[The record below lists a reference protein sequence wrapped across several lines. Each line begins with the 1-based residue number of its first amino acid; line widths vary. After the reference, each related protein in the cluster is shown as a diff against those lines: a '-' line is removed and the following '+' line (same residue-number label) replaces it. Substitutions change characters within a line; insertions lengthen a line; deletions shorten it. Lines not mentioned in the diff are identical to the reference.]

1 MTNQTKPV
9 WKTGFE
15 IELLAPK
22 GKSRQDLAAALAG
35 KYDGSVRR
43 VFSHQSEPSAVEGM
57 SHFEDL
63 TLGFEAHDKN
73 GRLIAKCV
81 DDLTIRADLDPS
93 VKSLSGWY
101 RIVSDDSRLV
111 RLMLRQCDAE
121 HAQRDVLK
129 PVADL
134 FGTTVIRE
142 DDNIFQVK
150 DDLHG
155 SVALAPSLPGERERA
170 CEVVTAPL
178 LENRK
183 QALEGILEP
192 SRDLGFSIPREA
204 AVHIH
209 FDATRLRKTRVF
221 VRLMQILERYG
232 DALKKLVGS
241 NPNCVRLG
249 RLPEAIFETI
259 REPGFQNRGWK
270 LALNTLVP
278 IELSKFCDYN
288 ILNVIHD
295 IPGKQT
301 FEVRVFPGS
310 MDAAEIARWADL
322 FEAVLW
328 YCVETA
334 KSASL
339 PDGGLSGF
347 LAVLALPD
355 NEKQFWLKK
364 ANTITDREL

>member
-15 IELLAPK
+15 IELLAPR
-22 GKSRQDLAAALAG
+22 GKSRQDLAAALA
-35 KYDGSVRR
+35 KKSDGSFKR

-63 TLGFEAHDKN
+63 TLGFESYDNN
-73 GRLIAKCV
+73 GKLVAKCV

-93 VKSLSGWY
+93 VKSLPGWY

-111 RLMLRQCDAE
+111 RLMLRQCDAQS
-121 HAQRDVLK
+121 AQKDVLK
-129 PVADL
+129 PIADL

-155 SVALAPSLPGERERA
+155 SVALVPSLPGERERA

-178 LENRK
+178 SENRLE
-183 QALEGILEP
+183 ALEEILASAHE
-192 SRDLGFSIPREA
+192 LGFSIPKEA

-221 VRLMQILERYG
+221 IRLLHVLERHG
-232 DALKKLVGS
+232 DALKQLVGS

-249 RLPEAIFETI
+249 SLPGEIFEAI

-270 LALNTLVP
+270 LALNTLGP
-278 IELSKFCDYN
+278 IELTKFCDYN

-310 MDAAEIARWADL
+310 MDAVEIGRWADL

-328 YCVETA
+328 YCVDTA
-334 KSASL
+334 KSAAL
-339 PDGGLSGF
+339 PDCGLSGF
-347 LAVLALPD
+347 LAELPLCAAGK
-355 NEKQFWLKK
+355 EFWLDKTK
-364 ANTITDREL
+364 